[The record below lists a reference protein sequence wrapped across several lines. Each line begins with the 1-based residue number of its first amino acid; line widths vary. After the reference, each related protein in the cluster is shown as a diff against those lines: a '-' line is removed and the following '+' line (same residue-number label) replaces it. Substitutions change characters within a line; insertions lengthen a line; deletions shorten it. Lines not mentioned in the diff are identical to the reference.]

1 MKTLIVGVR
10 FESLRSKLKD
20 LKLEGSCMKCLL
32 FDLAKSNR
40 VIDDLLGDY

>member
-20 LKLEGSCMKCLL
+20 LKLAQFEIMQKETQLL
-32 FDLAKSNR
+32 KILENQN
-40 VIDDLLGDY
+40 